1 VPCCLSAC
9 LSRAQLYCARQPGHR
24 AVPRGC
30 AVDGRSPTA
39 GRPTLRAVA
48 LVPLAPGV
56 LAWLHDTPGR
66 GRPNAGVIVDPDGVT
81 VVDTLMTPDQYEPFA
96 AEVEAIGLPV
106 RRIVLTGSS
115 VEQAGGTGRLKLAA
129 VYGSRQASVHLD
141 QPPNVDSWRA
151 LYPAAADLFEDVV
164 TRPVSHVVAA
174 DVQLTPAVTLV
185 ATGGQMAENVVAV
198 VPGAQILF
206 AGAMCSFGAAPL
218 CWQGD
223 PARWADE
230 LDRLIE
236 LAPVVVPGH
245 GPIGGDEE
253 VRDLQAYLRACVAA
267 GGDPARL
274 GRGPWDTWADREHDE
289 VNVERAALLAAG
301 DDAVP
306 TSMLRLAGIA

>member
-1 VPCCLSAC
+1 VS
-9 LSRAQLYCARQPGHR
+9 
-24 AVPRGC
+24 
-30 AVDGRSPTA
+30 
-39 GRPTLRAVA
+39 

-56 LAWLHDTPGR
+56 HAWLQDPPGR
-66 GRPNAGVIVDPDGVT
+66 GRPNAGVVVDPDGVT
-81 VVDTLMTPDQYEPFA
+81 VVDTLMVPDQYEPFA
-96 AEVEAIGLPV
+96 ASVEALGAPI

-129 VYGSRQASVHLD
+129 IYGSRQASVHLD
-141 QPPNVDSWRA
+141 QPPNVDSWRG
-151 LYPAAADLFEDVV
+151 LYPADAPAFDDVT
-164 TRPVSHVVAA
+164 TRPVSHVVAD
-174 DVQLTPAVTLV
+174 DVQLTGAVTLV

-198 VPGAQILF
+198 VPGAQMLF

-230 LDRLIE
+230 LDRLID

-245 GPIGGDEE
+245 GPIGGEEE
-253 VRDLQAYLRACVAA
+253 VRDLQAYLRACASA

-274 GRGPWDTWADREHDE
+274 GAGPWDDWADREHDV

-301 DDAVP
+301 EDAVP
-306 TSMLRLAGIA
+306 PSMLQLAGLV